1 MCIFMC
7 SLLYLNLFAETVS
20 ECASIFEHILLF
32 IWQFVGEY
40 LRRIQIATKGC
51 FFLISIHDI
60 CANVCTRVVTFL
72 SNIFLIFNI
81 IYVMQTS

>member
-32 IWQFVGEY
+32 IWQLVGGD
-40 LRRIQIATKGC
+40 LHRIQIATEG
-51 FFLISIHDI
+51 FFFSSIHDI
-60 CANVCTRVVTFL
+60 CGDLCAKVVTFF
-72 SNIFLIFNI
+72 SHIFF
-81 IYVMQTS
+81 

>member
-32 IWQFVGEY
+32 IWQLVGGD
-40 LRRIQIATKGC
+40 LHRKQIATNG
-51 FFLISIHDI
+51 FFFQAYTTFVQMCLQKSLL
-60 CANVCTRVVTFL
+60 FL
-72 SNIFLIFNI
+72 SNIFLIFNL